1 MIVLSKGCASMR
13 PPCPGKDYNG
23 TNRPR
28 CLTYGKNGHLSKD
41 CPPREEKPQSKDQP
55 SVKSKDTERD
65 SDSDSDSLPSGSA
78 KFPGSAGVAVAT
90 PSEGMY

>member
-1 MIVLSKGCASMR
+1 MSLRVSITSGDQVHAAVNTKKKGCPS
-13 PPCPGKDYNG
+13 CFTCGK
-23 TNRPR
+23 
-28 CLTYGKNGHLSKD
+28 KGHLSRD
-41 CPPREEKPQSKDQP
+41 CPQKKDKSKSKDQP

-78 KFPGSAGVAVAT
+78 KFRGSAGVAVAT